1 MTYYQD
7 GRRPRKK
14 SKFVESP
21 IEEPEFDPKYS
32 VTKQD
37 ESEDVLETDEE
48 GAAGVGVA
56 KARKRDANAVSNTQT
71 DQASWLRRMSLLRPL
86 ASAMDQP
93 LPMIR
98 QICFVINQEVS
109 AKQGGL
115 VVEIMQR
122 VPSRTGWGPLKKLR
136 INASSLD
143 EFDDPLDREL
153 CATIIGSSGVSEEEF
168 DLGRTLSSRLHAF
181 YRLPRGAQRI
191 ILMRLIDSG
200 KCLLKDGQGKYTL
213 LSWDGKEDETGEELP
228 WSLWVAGLKE
238 DENFEAAKAGGD
250 VEESEAEVE
259 AVIEASESAS
269 DETDGE
275 VLAGE
280 ETDTEEAWPLLDAPG
295 KPITDA
301 PGSLSIDVE
310 LRRGE
315 EDVMSIT
322 RPCLVLPGV
331 DGLVVYDGKAAPLD
345 DCGAERWVQQFRD
358 EVEFDAVNGGA
369 SHMTIPKEDI
379 PRFLDRLYMMPH
391 LPHIDL
397 PASVSRSEKEIRPE
411 RHIEI
416 YSPTKQGSGST
427 LSARVLFSYH
437 NIRVKPSQPGEFI
450 TIGVASTTVLDEVQ
464 DESEEVVKPALT
476 EIADAGV
483 SDLMQPSGD
492 ENATSLLIRRDKS
505 FERQSILNLYS
516 LGFRTQTTGGQE
528 VLQFP
533 VRMMAQAVS
542 HLISSGWNVSAD
554 QNVVVR
560 PGPPSLSVASGEDWF
575 ELRGS
580 VKYQREDGTA
590 QEITLPQILQAVRSG
605 KTMVTLDDG
614 SQGLL
619 PEEWLRDHSLLATVA
634 QMEDDHLRFK
644 SSQAAILDSMLSK
657 QENVEVDDHFK
668 QAIEQ
673 LSNFEGIE
681 PVEPVPSFQG
691 KLRSYQKDALGWF
704 KFLQTFG
711 MNGILAD
718 DMGLGKT
725 VQVLAMLEERYVA
738 YRESGEGH
746 KPTMVVAPRSVVF
759 NWLDEAETFAPD
771 LRILSYSG
779 ADRHALREQFKDHD
793 LIITSFGL
801 LRRDIH
807 ELGDVDFDYVILDE
821 AQAIKNPNSQSAKSV
836 RLLQANHRLAL
847 TGTPIENHL
856 GDLWSLFE
864 FLNPGML
871 GSNAGF
877 AETLRMLTGDTGGDG
892 NSKSNQ
898 VVEEIPGLPDMPM
911 FMASPGAGALPGVEG
926 PRATL
931 SVQANAATRVAKAL
945 RPFILRRTKREVL
958 KDLPDK
964 TEQSI
969 VCYMEPAQRKI
980 YDDLKAHY
988 RNQLLGKGND
998 KVVGG
1003 KGTMMVLE
1011 ALLRLRQAACH
1022 PGLIDSAHANEP
1034 SAKLDVLI
1042 ERVADLIEEGHKAL
1056 VFSQFTSMLGLVKKR
1071 LDDRGIKYEYLDGQT
1086 RDRKACV
1093 DRFQNDE
1100 KCPLFL
1106 ISLKA
1111 GGLGLNL
1118 TAADYVFI
1126 LDPWWNPAVESQAID
1141 RAYRIGQKNHVFA
1154 YRLICEDTVEQRIAQ
1169 MQEKKR
1175 KLADAIVGGQ
1185 DNLLKSLTRDDL
1197 EQLLS

>member
-7 GRRPRKK
+7 GRRPQKK

-21 IEEPEFDPKYS
+21 IEEPEFDPKYTVSKPVATSDEDAEVESDSS
-32 VTKQD
+32 VG
-37 ESEDVLETDEE
+37 L
-48 GAAGVGVA
+48 GVA
-56 KARKRDANAVSNTQT
+56 KARKRDANAVSSTQT

-143 EFDDPLDREL
+143 DFDDPLDREL

-191 ILMRLIDSG
+191 ILIRLIDSG
-200 KCLLKDGQGKYTL
+200 KCLLKDGDGKYTL
-213 LSWDGKEDETGEELP
+213 LSWDGKKDEESGEEVP
-228 WSLWVAGLKE
+228 WTLWVAGLKQE
-238 DENFEAAKAGGD
+238 ELPEAGDTEADGEVEGEKAVEAAVEAAAEIELEEAGIESAD
-250 VEESEAEVE
+250 VEEGWPALE
-259 AVIEASESAS
+259 
-269 DETDGE
+269 
-275 VLAGE
+275 GE
-280 ETDTEEAWPLLDAPG
+280 EEVPAE
-295 KPITDA
+295 

-315 EDVMSIT
+315 EDVMTIT

-358 EVEFDAVNGGA
+358 EVEFGIGGNDA
-369 SHMTIPKEDI
+369 SHMVIPKEDI

-416 YSPTKQGSGST
+416 FSPAKQGSGST

-450 TIGVASTTVLDEVQ
+450 TLGVASTTLLDEVQ
-464 DESEEVVKPALT
+464 DDSSEVVKPALT
-476 EIADAGV
+476 EGAEAGV

-492 ENATSLLIRRDKS
+492 DNPTSLLIRRDKS

-516 LGFRTQTTGGQE
+516 LGFRTQNTGGQE

-542 HLISSGWNVSAD
+542 HLISSGWQVSAD

-580 VKYQREDGTA
+580 VKYQRADGSS

-673 LSNFEGIE
+673 LANFEGIE
-681 PVEPVPSFQG
+681 AVEPPVSFQG
-691 KLRSYQKDALGWF
+691 TLRSYQKDALGWF

-725 VQVLAMLEERYVA
+725 VQVLAMLEGRYVG
-738 YRESGEGH
+738 YREAGEGH
-746 KPTMVVAPRSVVF
+746 KPTLVVAPRSVVF
-759 NWLDEAETFAPD
+759 NWLDEAENFAPN

-779 ADRHALREQFKDHD
+779 SDRHALREQFKDHD

-807 ELGDVDFDYVILDE
+807 ELGDVAFDYVILDE

-877 AETLRMLTGDTGGDG
+877 AETLRMLTGDAGGEG
-892 NSKSNQ
+892 NTKSNQ
-898 VVEEIPGLPDMPM
+898 VVEEIPGLPDMPI
-911 FMASPGAGALPGVEG
+911 FMASPGAGALPAVEG

-931 SVQANAATRVAKAL
+931 SIQANAATRVAKAL

-958 KDLPDK
+958 KDLPEK

-1042 ERVADLIEEGHKAL
+1042 ERVGDLIEEGHKAL
-1056 VFSQFTSMLGLVKKR
+1056 IFSQFTSMLGLVKKR